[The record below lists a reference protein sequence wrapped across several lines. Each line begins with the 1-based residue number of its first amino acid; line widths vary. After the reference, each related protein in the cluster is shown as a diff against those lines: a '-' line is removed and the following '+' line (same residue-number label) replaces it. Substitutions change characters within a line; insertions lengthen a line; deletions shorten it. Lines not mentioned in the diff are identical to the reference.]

1 MTTFSATKQD
11 LAYAVAFDVV
21 VFVRAALR
29 GAEELYAGVFPD
41 TAEVFGCCGARALL
55 LYPVMQ
61 VELPAAVG
69 CGKFDRRGVRVV
81 LGPVAYRNLMVF
93 ALGKGGRDLRGTADR
108 VDSAY
113 LHSANILI
121 KSLICYLCAMLTA
134 LQDTICAPATGTGG
148 AIAIVRVSGSKSLE
162 CVDAVVSLR
171 RGRVCEAPGYSLRY
185 GSVEG
190 LDEVMVSVFRAPH
203 SYTGEDSAEISCHAS
218 PYIVG
223 ELLGRL
229 CEAGCRMAEPG
240 EFTQR
245 AFLNGKMDLAQAESV
260 ADLIASDSKAAHD
273 LALRQLQGSYSSEFR
288 ELRDQL
294 LRLSSLLELELDFS
308 EEELEF
314 ADRSEL
320 ESLTREALA
329 RVEKLRDSYR
339 LGNAIKAG
347 VPVAIVGEP
356 NAGKSTLLNVLLGED
371 RAIVSPVAGTTRDT
385 VEEVMV
391 LGGVKFRFIDTAG
404 LRETS
409 DPVERLGVERSLQKL
424 RSASIV
430 LSLVDCRQYREGM
443 RWPGEEFCGD
453 AVPGGGAML
462 LKVLSKCDLA
472 EDAGDSCGAIRIS
485 AKTGLGMAELRA
497 ALLQGC
503 GLASDWAESSIV
515 SSARHRESLCA
526 AALQLGAV
534 LDAMRLGLPADLL
547 AEHLR
552 AATAAISGIIGEIS
566 TDQVLGEIFSK
577 FCIGK

>member
-1 MTTFSATKQD
+1 
-11 LAYAVAFDVV
+11 
-21 VFVRAALR
+21 
-29 GAEELYAGVFPD
+29 
-41 TAEVFGCCGARALL
+41 
-55 LYPVMQ
+55 
-61 VELPAAVG
+61 
-69 CGKFDRRGVRVV
+69 
-81 LGPVAYRNLMVF
+81 
-93 ALGKGGRDLRGTADR
+93 
-108 VDSAY
+108 
-113 LHSANILI
+113 
-121 KSLICYLCAMLTA
+121 MLTA
-134 LQDTICAPATGTGG
+134 FQDTICAPATKTGG
-148 AIAIVRVSGSKSLE
+148 AVAIVRVSGPEALA

-171 RGRVCEAPGYSLRY
+171 RGRACDAPGYSLRY
-185 GSVEG
+185 GSAEG
-190 LDEVMVSVFRAPH
+190 LDEVLVSIFRAPH
-203 SYTGEDSAEISCHAS
+203 SYTGEDSSEISCHAS

-223 ELLGRL
+223 ELLARL
-229 CEAGCRMAEPG
+229 CAAGCRMAEPG

-260 ADLIASDSKAAHD
+260 ADLIAADSRAAHD
-273 LALRQLQGSYSSEFR
+273 LAFKQLQGQYSSEFKA
-288 ELRDQL
+288 LRDQL
-294 LRLSSLLELELDFS
+294 LTLASLLELELDFS

-314 ADRSEL
+314 ADRTRL
-320 ESLTREALA
+320 RTLTENALS
-329 RVEKLRDSYR
+329 RVVKLRDSYR
-339 LGNAIKAG
+339 LGNAVKAG
-347 VPVAIVGEP
+347 VPVAIVGAP
-356 NAGKSTLLNVLLGED
+356 NAGKSTLLNALLGED

-430 LSLVDCRQYREGM
+430 LSLVDCRQYREEM
-443 RWPGEEFCGD
+443 SWPGEEFCGD
-453 AVPGGGAML
+453 AAPGGGAML